1 MTRDNSED
9 RSHHAIVTLVRG
21 YEFVAEFPDVAG
33 PSAMPPDEPQP
44 LGGNRGPNAA
54 AVLGAAIGNCLAASL
69 MFCLRKTRA
78 KVYGMPAEG
87 VTHVTCTEAGKF
99 RISAIDVQMTPE
111 VGDADMDKLDRCEPL
126 FEDFCIVTQSVRQ
139 GIPVNVT
146 VKSDRPDRELQV
158 AK

>member
-1 MTRDNSED
+1 
-9 RSHHAIVTLVRG
+9 
-21 YEFVAEFPDVAG
+21 
-33 PSAMPPDEPQP
+33 
-44 LGGNRGPNAA
+44 
-54 AVLGAAIGNCLAASL
+54 

-78 KVYGMPAEG
+78 KVDGMTAE
-87 VTHVTCTEAGKF
+87 VMTHVTRTEAGTF